1 MSPHPIWVS
10 LLVGLLLSCLPMVGT
25 EPEPEPEAG
34 GQQTPES
41 PSSNCSDLTVKLE
54 FSTRVVEHEYIVTFT
69 GYFSAKA
76 RSLYITSALRN
87 AVDGA
92 LEWYIVPRENPASD
106 YPSDFELVHIRRA
119 SHSNLLTLEDHP
131 YIKRVTPQR
140 KVFRTLKYT
149 PSEPSAPCND
159 TRWTEKWQSWQT
171 SRPLRRTSLS
181 IGSGFW
187 HATGRHSSRRL
198 LRAIPRHVA
207 QILQADVLW
216 QMGHTGLSEKH
227 PHFKNVKERTNWTN
241 EKTLDD
247 GLGHGTFV
255 AGVIA
260 SMRECQGFAPDSELH
275 IFRVFTNNQVSY
287 TSWFLDAFN
296 YAILKKIDVL
306 NLSIGGPD
314 FMDHPFVDKTK

>member
-1 MSPHPIWVS
+1 M
-10 LLVGLLLSCLPMVGT
+10 
-25 EPEPEPEAG
+25 
-34 GQQTPES
+34 
-41 PSSNCSDLTVKLE
+41 
-54 FSTRVVEHEYIVTFT
+54 
-69 GYFSAKA
+69 
-76 RSLYITSALRN
+76 
-87 AVDGA
+87 
-92 LEWYIVPRENPASD
+92 
-106 YPSDFELVHIRRA
+106 
-119 SHSNLLTLEDHP
+119 
-131 YIKRVTPQR
+131 
-140 KVFRTLKYT
+140 
-149 PSEPSAPCND
+149 SAPCNES
-159 TRWTEKWQSWQT
+159 RWSQKWQS
-171 SRPLRRTSLS
+171 SRPLRRASLS
-181 IGSGFW
+181 LGSGFW

-216 QMGHTGLSEKH
+216 QMGHTGSGVKVAVFDTGLSEKH

-260 SMRECQGFAPDSELH
+260 SMRECHGFAPDSELH

-296 YAILKKIDVL
+296 YAILKKMDVL

-314 FMDHPFVDKTK
+314 FMDHPFVDKVWELTANKVIMVSAIGNDGPLYGTLNNPADQMDVIGVGGIDFEDNIARFSSRGMTTWELPGGYGRVKPDIVTYGSGVRGSGMKEGCRSLSGTSVASPVVAGAVTLLAR